1 MTDLIEER
9 RGVARLYQNHSYL
22 HAAEAAHRYL
32 EKVPDDEEILEVLA
46 DSALQCGH
54 IDVGEKVLDLLLSR
68 KRTPSRLTCLSIAR
82 GARGDIAGSTRLLKE
97 ALTIDP
103 TDSGAWAAVM
113 SSHRFKRDDPLIAK
127 AKRVLKRG
135 DLPQTSRRTIHYALS
150 KAMNDLG
157 KWDHAWDQASKG
169 ASLAETDYKGGHFRK
184 WLADAERVFDR
195 EFLAERPGRGVDT
208 TAPIFV
214 VGMPRSGTT
223 LMEIILA
230 ATGEVTPLGEMTTIP
245 DASARAVAHDTALGN
260 AADSHE
266 WVRRWRDDAFTQLGS
281 YYLDVVA
288 QRTDGKVP
296 EKFTDKLP
304 GNALFLG
311 QIGLTFPKA
320 RIIVMHRDPLDTCV
334 SCYMGQFRSGHD
346 YTYRIDWLAE
356 AANGFRDIS
365 NTLAQLIPNPV
376 LHVCYED
383 LVTRPEPEIRRVLD
397 FVGAT
402 WTQDC
407 LAPEPVGYTT
417 TTRSVA
423 QVREPINARS
433 VGRWRRYANR
443 IGPLADALGI
453 DLAQS
458 A

>member
-1 MTDLIEER
+1 MASLSEQR
-9 RGVARLYQNHSYL
+9 RSIANLYRNHSYL

-32 EKVPDDEEILEVLA
+32 EQVPEDEEILEVLG

-54 IDVGEKVLDLLLSR
+54 IDVGEKVLDLLVAR

-82 GARGDIAGSTRLLKE
+82 SARGDIAGATKLLRE

-103 TDSGAWAAVM
+103 TDSGAWASVM
-113 SSHRFKRDDPLIAK
+113 SSHRFKKNDPLIAK
-127 AKRVLKRG
+127 AKRILKR
-135 DLPQTSRRTIHYALS
+135 DDVPRTSRRTIHYALC

-157 KWDHAWDQASKG
+157 KWDHAWDHASKG
-169 ASLAETDYKGGHFRK
+169 AALAETDYKGGHFQK
-184 WLADAERVFDR
+184 WLAEAESTFDR
-195 EFLAERPGRGVDT
+195 EFLAERQGRGLVT
-208 TAPIFV
+208 TAPIFI

-230 ATGEVTPLGEMTTIP
+230 ATGEVTPLGEMTAIP
-245 DASARAVAHDTALGN
+245 DASARAVAQDAALGN
-260 AADSHE
+260 PEHSHT
-266 WVRRWRDDAFTQLGS
+266 WVHRWRDDAFTRLGT
-281 YYLDVVA
+281 YYLDVIA
-288 QRTDGKVP
+288 QRTNRAVP

-311 QIGLTFPKA
+311 QIGLIFPRAKV
-320 RIIVMHRDPLDTCV
+320 IIMHRDPLDTCV

-346 YTYRIDWLAE
+346 YTYRLDWLAE
-356 AANGFRDIS
+356 AAHGFQQIG
-365 NTLAQLIPNPV
+365 NTLAGMIPNPV

-383 LVTRPEPEIRRVLD
+383 LVSRPEPEIKRVLE
-397 FVGAT
+397 FVGAA
-402 WTQDC
+402 WTPDC
-407 LAPEPVGYTT
+407 LAPEPIGYTT

-453 DLAQS
+453 NLAQS